1 MRRTLP
7 AFAPVSW
14 GLEQTVTQRHPVVGG
29 SVVTNQPTSRKSA
42 ALGSWM
48 RDAGCVGGTF
58 ASRNPHPASRYI
70 RAMLSVTF
78 LGTSA
83 ARPTVERN
91 VSAMALVREGETL
104 LFECGEGTQRQMM
117 RYGVSFALSEIFFTH
132 FHADHFL
139 GVIGLIR
146 TLGLQVRTEPMV
158 LYGPKGAKKVLGQA
172 IQLGVERVPFEVEIE
187 EVKPGMVL
195 GERGKGKREGYDI
208 CVFGTEHGGGSV
220 GYALREH
227 ERPGRFD
234 PDKARAAGV
243 PEGHLWGKLQRG
255 ETVGLADG
263 RTVSADGIVGSKRPG
278 RLVVFTGD
286 TRPCAAVVDAAQGAD
301 LLIHEATFG
310 EEEKERAK
318 ETGHSTAREAAQIAL
333 AAKARRLVLSHV
345 SARYS
350 ISAEELVKEAR
361 EVFKETAVAKDGMT
375 IEVPYQP

>member
-1 MRRTLP
+1 
-7 AFAPVSW
+7 
-14 GLEQTVTQRHPVVGG
+14 
-29 SVVTNQPTSRKSA
+29 
-42 ALGSWM
+42 
-48 RDAGCVGGTF
+48 
-58 ASRNPHPASRYI
+58 
-70 RAMLSVTF
+70 MLSVTF

-91 VSAMALVREGETL
+91 VSGVALMREGETL

-146 TLGLQVRTEPMV
+146 TLGLQTRTEPMV

-172 IQLGVERVPFEVEIE
+172 IQLGVERVPFEVEIV
-187 EVKPGMVL
+187 EVKAGGGGGGAGRDGDAIPAL
-195 GERGKGKREGYDI
+195 A
-208 CVFGTEHGGGSV
+208 TEHGGGAI
-220 GYALREH
+220 GDALKEH
-227 ERPGRFD
+227 ERPGRVD
-234 PDKARAAGV
+234 PEEARAAGV
-243 PEGHLWGKLQRG
+243 AEGPLWGKLGRG

-263 RTVSADGIVGSKRPG
+263 RTVSAEGIVGPKRPG

-318 ETGHSTAREAAQIAL
+318 ETGHSTAREAAQVAL

-361 EVFKETAVAKDGMT
+361 EVFKETTVAKDGMT
-375 IEVPYQP
+375 IEVPFAD

>member
-1 MRRTLP
+1 
-7 AFAPVSW
+7 
-14 GLEQTVTQRHPVVGG
+14 
-29 SVVTNQPTSRKSA
+29 
-42 ALGSWM
+42 
-48 RDAGCVGGTF
+48 
-58 ASRNPHPASRYI
+58 
-70 RAMLSVTF
+70 MLSVPF

-117 RYGVSFALSEIFFTH
+117 RYGTSFALSEIFFTH

-146 TLGLQVRTEPMV
+146 TLGLQVRTEPMR
-158 LYGPKGAKKVLGQA
+158 LYGPKGAKKLLTQA
-172 IQLGVERVPFEVEIE
+172 LQLGVERVPFEVDVV
-187 EVKPGMVL
+187 EVKH
-195 GERGKGKREGYDI
+195 GEVIRDAGSEKRDAGSRERDGYEI
-208 CVFGTEHGGGSV
+208 HVFGTEHGGGSV

-234 PDKARAAGV
+234 PEKARAAGV

-263 RTVSADGIVGSKRPG
+263 RTVSAEGIVGPKRPG

-286 TRPCAAVVDAAQGAD
+286 LRPWATVVDAAQGAD

-318 ETGHSTAREAAQIAL
+318 ETGHSTAREAAQVAL

-361 EVFKETAVAKDGMT
+361 EVFKETVVAKDGMT
-375 IEVPYQP
+375 IEVPFSD